1 MSNPMSP
8 ISPTSPYPAIP
19 SIVVPER
26 SPANSQPPR
35 MQRGQ
40 LSRLDCSLLPGLTA
54 ASPSDL
60 GHHGALSARSFQDSS
75 PGGTGKPLSAISTN
89 SQTYPPSPVYATPP
103 TSPLPPAP
111 PASSRILFYD
121 KDRPY
126 YGFTNFSA
134 HPVVYEGRTYPTSEH
149 LFQSFK
155 VRNKHARP
163 RIAYTSPQFHG
174 HRPGL
179 AMHIQTCGPSARTAF
194 QEARNFQPEARKDWF
209 RVNLAKV
216 RETCTFQIRC
226 LFSVR
231 WTRPYG

>member
-1 MSNPMSP
+1 MSP

-26 SPANSQPPR
+26 SPANSQPSR

-60 GHHGALSARSFQDSS
+60 GHRGALSARSFQDPS

-111 PASSRILFYD
+111 SRILFYD

-155 VRNKHARP
+155 VRKKHARP
-163 RIAYTSPQFHG
+163 SHCLYLPSVSWSSPRFGDAYTNLWP
-174 HRPGL
+174 L
-179 AMHIQTCGPSARTAF
+179 
-194 QEARNFQPEARKDWF
+194 RKDSF
-209 RVNLAKV
+209 PRGA
-216 RETCTFQIRC
+216 
-226 LFSVR
+226 
-231 WTRPYG
+231 